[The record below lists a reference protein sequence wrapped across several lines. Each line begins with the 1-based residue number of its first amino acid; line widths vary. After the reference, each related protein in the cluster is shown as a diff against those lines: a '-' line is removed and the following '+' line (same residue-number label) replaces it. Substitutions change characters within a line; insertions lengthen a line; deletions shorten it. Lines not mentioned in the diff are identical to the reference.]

1 MAPALEFF
9 FEFSK
14 ILVQGKHRRT
24 TSDGA
29 VDGHRSSDA
38 LGRRVSQQRT
48 FAPVPLWQPED
59 RLLAAV
65 TGAGQVWVPGGHH
78 VSVPGAPAA
87 AAAAEVAAAAV
98 PAVAAGCGSGLLP
111 GEDGGRGPHSD

>member
-1 MAPALEFF
+1 MLIARGGH
-9 FEFSK
+9 
-14 ILVQGKHRRT
+14 VHRRT

-29 VDGHRSSDA
+29 VDGHRSRDA

-111 GEDGGRGPHSD
+111 GEDGGGPHSD